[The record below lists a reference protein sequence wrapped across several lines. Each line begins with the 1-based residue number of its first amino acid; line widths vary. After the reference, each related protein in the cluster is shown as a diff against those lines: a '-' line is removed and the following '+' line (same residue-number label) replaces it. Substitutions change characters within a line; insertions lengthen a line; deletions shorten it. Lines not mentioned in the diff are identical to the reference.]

1 MLELRH
7 LKKTYH
13 LGDNDVHALDDV
25 SLTIRDGEFLAIMG
39 PSGSGKSTLMN
50 VIGLLDHADTGEY
63 ILNGKEIKSY
73 DEDKLAELR
82 RDTIGFIFQQFNLL
96 PRLNAKEN
104 VELPL
109 VYSGRLK
116 ERTNAIK
123 LLNLVGMGERTTHRP
138 TELSGGQQQRVAI
151 ARALINTPTLI
162 LADEPTGNL
171 DSASEREIIN
181 LLKDLNTQGIT
192 VVIVTHNEEIGKEAR
207 RIIRM
212 RDGKIISD
220 EEFGQL
226 PQIEKHSASPAKSHH
241 PSFLAE
247 LSEHFRQGIRSIR
260 ANKIRAFLSMLGILI
275 GVAAVVAMLAIG
287 RGAQKSIEKQI
298 SKMGSNLLMVRSGA
312 FKSGGV
318 ALESG
323 LVTQLTMDDVNAI
336 KKQISGVK
344 NAAPSVR
351 QNAQVV
357 YLNNNRNSS
366 ITGTSVDYE
375 EIKAA
380 TPTIGRFFNQQEVDQ
395 RDTVALLG
403 VTVVRELFGT
413 KNPVGATIK
422 INRINFRVIGVL
434 PEKGSSGPM
443 DQDDIVIIPYTTAM
457 RRLFGKNYIDLIDVE
472 MSTAAD
478 MFSIEESIRQLLIKR
493 HKVPPSQIEDA
504 FLIRNMA
511 EIQDMMTSTGST
523 MSMLI
528 ASIAGISLLVG
539 GIGIMNIMLV
549 SVTERTREIGIRK
562 SIGAR
567 RRDILMQFLI
577 ESFLISTCGGI
588 IGVACGWGASLA
600 LSYYKNWATYVTPES
615 VFMALGFSFAVG
627 IFFGVYPAL
636 KAARLKPIDALR
648 YE

>member
-50 VIGLLDHADTGEY
+50 VIGLLDHADAGEY
-63 ILNGKEIKSY
+63 ILNGREIKSY

-116 ERTNAIK
+116 ERANAIK

-226 PQIEKHSASPAKSHH
+226 PQIEKHSASPATSNH

-380 TPTIGRFFNQQEVDQ
+380 TPTIGRFFNQQEVNQ

-472 MSTAAD
+472 MSTATD

-511 EIQDMMTSTGST
+511 EIQDMMISTGST